1 MTIPA
6 SGQFSFSDFNVE
18 LGRSPTAELSS
29 TDTALLTLAGISLPV
44 AEVIITTSTFTPVT
58 LSTTGLTQV
67 TTAGLTGSADDGYW
81 TVALP
86 FNITY
91 QGTSYSSVYIGTNS
105 YITFG
110 SGANNYSGLGPAV
123 PSYPKIMIGSAD
135 NSGTSIWKGQSGST
149 PNRTYTVQFYGYPAA
164 SAGGSIISWQVVFSE
179 ANPGQ
184 FTLSVTPANLF
195 RAGAISGFYTSNTL
209 VRSWNPS
216 INTGLIYT
224 QGTVGSTTFSSFSMT
239 TMRGKSGRFVGV
251 NQRIVY
257 TRYLG
262 ETGQVTVFPFP
273 ITVGQSISPH
283 TWSISP
289 ELPLGSFIISSNGGV
304 VIGQPTALLSSSTY
318 SMTVTDSSSPVALT
332 TSSGPNAL
340 VLTVLYRDLQVY
352 TEGTLDY
359 DDSYNIY
366 VRANASGLA
375 NQYNSSNGYY
385 AAQSL
390 YAIRTNSDGIPP
402 VNFSISPALIAG
414 LTSSNSTGTG
424 LSITGKPGD
433 IPAQVIPYTL
443 TATDGYPRSVSKTL
457 NLHVVISNI
466 FVRSSSNGVYV
477 YLNTP
482 HSEYPVIIEGGSGAT
497 TFSYTGTLPPGISY
511 SSTGLLSGTPTST
524 AASTQINVTASNP
537 ATSSQAI
544 SFFNIISEGPVNYN
558 KGWLMT
564 SSGSLTKVYD
574 MNTETSTTQPSYGG
588 AYLFPGTIF
597 YAQGQFGNVGGANS
611 RGFGYVF
618 GGGDLTFSPSPGT
631 YYQFRRVYRLTFA
644 TQTQSYLGTILNRE
658 HNYYATV
665 GSWTKSY
672 MGGGYVDNRGDNVGY
687 PTSNFP
693 AGLSTTIESFT
704 YSSETAALIGTS
716 LTQARSQPRGVSS
729 TTRGYWAGGL
739 ISQVVHS
746 TVIDGITFSDE
757 SQRSVAAT
765 LNRGGY
771 GKSHLNSSTKGYWAW
786 GLSGSGYFN
795 DIENF
800 NFSNESRSIVATAL
814 SESIHYRNSMSRDT
828 KGYLFGANNTY
839 SLNFSTEAIAT
850 ATAGDNGL
858 FSNQVNLYQSDVA

>member
-18 LGRSPTAELSS
+18 LGRPPTTELSS
-29 TDTALLTLAGISLPV
+29 TDTALLTLAGVSVPV
-44 AEVIITTSTFTPVT
+44 AEVPAITTSSFTPVT

-67 TTAGLTGSADDGYW
+67 TTAGLIGSADDGYW

-110 SGANNYSGLGPAV
+110 NGSNVFSGLGPAY
-123 PSYPKIMIGSAD
+123 PPYPKIMIGSSD
-135 NSGTSIWKGQSGST
+135 NSGTSIWKGQSGSA
-149 PNRTYTVQFYGYPAA
+149 PNRTYTVQFYGGN
-164 SAGGSIISWQVVFSE
+164 SSSGGSIISWQVVFSE

-184 FTLSVTPANLF
+184 FALSVIPATNFQALSV
-195 RAGAISGFYTSNTL
+195 SGFYTSSTL

-216 INTGLIYT
+216 INAGLIYT
-224 QGTVGSTTFSSFSMT
+224 QGTVMGSITFSSFSMT

-262 ETGQVTVFPFP
+262 ETGQVTVLPFP
-273 ITVGQSISPH
+273 ITVGQSIGPY

-289 ELPLGSFIISSNGGV
+289 ALPLGSFIISSNGGV

-375 NQYNSSNGYY
+375 NQYNSSNGNYS
-385 AAQSL
+385 AQSL

-433 IPAQVIPYTL
+433 IPAQIIPYTL

-457 NLHVVISNI
+457 NLHVVISNV

-482 HSEYPVIIEGGSGAT
+482 YSEYPVIIEGGSGAT
-497 TFSYTGTLPPGISY
+497 TFSYTGSLPPGISY

-524 AASTQINVTASNP
+524 AASTQITVTASNP

-544 SFFNIISEGPVNYN
+544 SFFNIISEGPPNYN
-558 KGWLMT
+558 KGWLV
-564 SSGSLTKVYD
+564 GSTGYILRLYD
-574 MNTETSTTQPSYGG
+574 MNTETSTSQSGASY
-588 AYLFPGTIF
+588 LWSSVINTSN
-597 YAQGQFGNVGGANS
+597 GQFGSASGANS
-611 RGFGYVF
+611 QVSGYVF
-618 GGGDLTFSPSPGT
+618 GGWDYTTTPMT
-631 YYQFRRVYRLTFA
+631 YYYFRRAYKLLFA
-644 TQTQSYLGTILNRE
+644 TQTQSYLGAILNRE
-658 HNYYATV
+658 HSYFATV
-665 GSWTKSY
+665 GSWTKAY
-672 MGGGYVDNRGDNVGY
+672 MGGGNVENRGDNVGSST
-687 PTSNFP
+687 P
-693 AGLSTTIESFT
+693 GLNSTTIESFT

-716 LTQARSQPRGVSS
+716 LTLARTQPHGVNS
-729 TTRGYWAGGL
+729 TTRGYWAGGQT
-739 ISQVVHS
+739 SGNFQS

-757 SQRSVAAT
+757 SQRSVAAS

-771 GKSHLNSSTKGYWAW
+771 GRSPLNSSTKGYWAW
-786 GLSGSGYFN
+786 GYSGTVYFN

-800 NFSNESRSIVATAL
+800 NFSTEGRSIVSTAL
-814 SESIHYRNSMSRDT
+814 GESIHYRNSMSRDT
-828 KGYLFGANNTY
+828 KGYLFGALNTY

-850 ATAGDNGL
+850 ATAGNNGL
-858 FSNQVNLYQSDVA
+858 FSNQVDLYQSDVA